1 MVDVY
6 QMLDMLTA
14 WVDSKPK
21 VRGYDIDD
29 AELRLRHYGEGRIA
43 VSLRPKNPEAEIA
56 ATAQFLVE
64 KLAEVTGRSVEDVEE
79 KGEQCEGLS
88 MEEAEQKLKEL
99 GDGSLVEPPTPPY
112 FVVEPPVP
120 PDFPQRAFA
129 DFRNL
134 AELVEFLR
142 GNKELTFYFD
152 DEAEWTGD
160 PLIDP

>member
-1 MVDVY
+1 
-6 QMLDMLTA
+6 
-14 WVDSKPK
+14 
-21 VRGYDIDD
+21 
-29 AELRLRHYGEGRIA
+29 
-43 VSLRPKNPEAEIA
+43 
-56 ATAQFLVE
+56 
-64 KLAEVTGRSVEDVEE
+64 
-79 KGEQCEGLS
+79 

-134 AELVEFLR
+134 ADLIDFLT
-142 GNKELTFYFD
+142 GNKEVPFYFD

>member
-64 KLAEVTGRSVEDVEE
+64 KLAEITGRSVEEVEE
-79 KGEQCEGLS
+79 KGEQCVGLS
-88 MEEAEQKLKEL
+88 MEEADEKMKEL

-129 DFRNL
+129 DFEDL
-134 AELVEFLR
+134 FDLEDFLK
-142 GNKELTFYFD
+142 GKKEARFYFD